1 MGRLQNTGWLL
12 YQSAFAAVLPL
23 VMPVLAARR
32 GLSHY
37 RETLRGRLA
46 ASLPEPAAQP
56 GGLWAH
62 AVSVGEVG
70 VAATLLRALPAAIP
84 LSVTTVTPT
93 GQAQAKRLFA
103 GRAAVGYLP
112 FELGFAVDRFFAAVQ
127 PRLMVLTEGDY
138 WPLVLRAAR
147 QRQVPVLVVNGR
159 LSDRAFQRQRKLG
172 RINRLFY
179 DPIALFAVQTAED
192 RERLLALGVD
202 PAKVHVAGNLKF
214 DSLPPAPKVELE
226 AAIEN
231 LAQGRAIVVAGS
243 TLEGEEEALLAALE
257 GDLRQRIF
265 LVLAP
270 RHPERW
276 DAVERLVRARGF
288 SCQRRSATSLGSE
301 PDPGLASG
309 PVPDVLLLDSLGEL
323 AAIYRLARIAF
334 VGGTLVPKGGHN
346 PIEPAHF
353 AAPIVVGPSM
363 FNFRDIAERFSTARA
378 WRQVADAGQLPGAL
392 RELLDHPEAAKALG
406 ERAKGLLLASR
417 GAVARTFELI
427 QPYLDQA
434 FGQESAAPQP

>member
-46 ASLPEPAAQP
+46 ASLPEPAARP

-70 VAATLLRALPAAIP
+70 VAATLLRALPASIP

-112 FELGFAVDRFFAAVQ
+112 FELGFAVQRFFAAVQ
-127 PRLMVLTEGDY
+127 PRLIVLSEGDY

-179 DPIALFAVQTAED
+179 DPVALFAVQTAED

-214 DSLPPAPKVELE
+214 DSLPPAPKEELE
-226 AAIEN
+226 AAIEK

-276 DAVERLVRARGF
+276 DAVERLIRARGF
-288 SCQRRSATSLGSE
+288 SCQRRSATR
-301 PDPGLASG
+301 LASDPASDPATG
-309 PVPDVLLLDSLGEL
+309 AAPADVLLLDSLGEL

-363 FNFRDIAERFSTARA
+363 FNFRDIAERFTAARA
-378 WRQVADAGQLPGAL
+378 WRQVADADQLPGVL
-392 RELLDHPEAAKALG
+392 RELLEDPGAAKALG
-406 ERAKGLLLASR
+406 ERARGLLLASR
-417 GAVARTFELI
+417 GAVARTYELI

-434 FGQESAAPQP
+434 FGQESAPQP